1 MTDVMQH
8 PHLLI
13 VDDDVALL
21 QALPQALRLRM
32 LGVEIDTADTAFTA
46 LELIQQCDYDA
57 IISDIKMPEMDGL
70 TLLDKI
76 HELRPDT
83 PILLVTGH
91 GEHELAV
98 LALRGGAYDFI
109 QKPIDRDYFVAA
121 LRRAIQIRQLR
132 RQVQEQQLALE
143 MHAKSLERLI
153 QKRTN
158 ELVEANA
165 TKDKFIT
172 IVSHELKTPLA
183 SLKGLAQL
191 LQRQVDKPDSAELVK
206 RGLVDMERS
215 ITRVNVLVND
225 LLDTSLAETNMFV
238 VHRRRCDLVALCRE
252 FLAEYTAGAGP
263 NLSFDF
269 TGSSIEV
276 EADSNRICQVLMNLL
291 SNARK
296 YSPKGSPI
304 TITLQQ
310 SGYEALLSVRDM
322 GIGIA
327 EEALPHIF
335 NQFYRAPNAEVLNGA
350 PAGLGLGLYVTR
362 KIVERHGGRI
372 EVQSTLSGGSIFT
385 VILPVYVDVSEA
397 HANVNVDALSPQT
410 QAVWTVAHQQ
420 ASHS

>member
-1 MTDVMQH
+1 MTETTQ

-13 VDDDVALL
+13 VDDDAALL
-21 QALPQALRLRM
+21 QALPQAIRLRM
-32 LGVEIDTADTAFTA
+32 VGVEIDTADSALAA
-46 LELIQQCDYDA
+46 LELIQKYDYDA

-70 TLLDKI
+70 TLLEKI
-76 HELRPDT
+76 RALRPET
-83 PILLVTGH
+83 PTLLITGH
-91 GEHELAV
+91 GEHGLAV
-98 LALRGGAYDFI
+98 QALRGGAYDFI

-121 LRRAIQIRQLR
+121 LRRAIQTRQLH

-143 MHAKSLERLI
+143 LHAKSLERLV
-153 QKRTN
+153 QNRTN

-165 TKDKFIT
+165 TKDKFLA

-215 ITRVNVLVND
+215 IVRVNVLVND

-269 TGSSIEV
+269 IGKSIEV

-327 EEALPHIF
+327 EEALPYIF
-335 NQFYRAPNAEVLNGA
+335 DQFYRAPNAEVQNGA

-372 EVQSTLSGGSIFT
+372 EVQSTLGGGSVFC
-385 VILPVYVDVSEA
+385 VILPVYVDLSEE
-397 HANVNVDALSPQT
+397 HTDMDALAPHT
-410 QAVWTVAHQQ
+410 QAVWTVAHQ
-420 ASHS
+420 